1 MSADPVT
8 AAIAVA
14 STLARQQAQHRVE
27 QAQIRAVEQGAA
39 NARSQAEAEAEDL
52 RRRNRLQLGRQ
63 RALFA
68 KSGVKL
74 EGTPLLAQEDA
85 AAQGEADVLARL
97 DAGDTRAASLL
108 GRANQIRA
116 GRSGFPLFR

>member
-14 STLARQQAQHRVE
+14 STLARQQAQRRVA
-27 QAQIRAVEQGAA
+27 QSQIRAAEQSAA
-39 NARSQAEAEAEDL
+39 DARSQAEVEAEDL

-63 RALFA
+63 RTLIA

-74 EGTPLLAQEDA
+74 EGTPLLAQEDT
-85 AAQGEADVLARL
+85 AAQGEADALVRL
-97 DAGDTRAASLL
+97 DAGESRAASLL
-108 GRANQIRA
+108 GRANQIRI
-116 GRSGFPLFR
+116 GKSGFPLFR

>member
-14 STLARQQAQHRVE
+14 STLARQQAQRRVA
-27 QAQIRAVEQGAA
+27 QAQIRATEQSAA
-39 NARSQAEAEAEDL
+39 DARSQAEVEAEDL

-63 RALFA
+63 RTLIA

-74 EGTPLLAQEDA
+74 EGTPLLAQEDT
-85 AAQGEADVLARL
+85 AAQGEADALARL
-97 DAGDTRAASLL
+97 DAGESRAASLL
-108 GRANQIRA
+108 GRANQIRI
-116 GRSGFPLFR
+116 GKSGFPLFR